1 MKRSISTK
9 KRKLQ
14 RNVRSL
20 NRGEK
25 METALHKKVMLKNY
39 LNYSGSKD
47 RIYPIIRKYLE
58 KAVQGKKNKHKYL
71 IDMFCGSAV
80 ISFNS
85 LDLFDTIVAVDK
97 CNELIKMHTWIQNT
111 PLEELLKQVDA
122 VISTYELSKTNK
134 EGFLKL
140 REDFNK
146 FITEEGIL
154 HPDLLFCLITHSFN
168 YQLHLNKKG
177 EFNVPSG
184 AGRSYFSSSL
194 RQKLINYKNYIHEV
208 IKYENGDFNKSFS
221 FAYGDAVDFVKCLKP
236 EYFKDTVFYVD
247 PPYSASISK
256 HPYRIGNIKWTED
269 EDRKLFDCLDY
280 IHENGGRFIFSN
292 VLQNNGVQNI
302 PLKTWAEKYK
312 VNPIEVDYTFCSY
325 QRKNNGK
332 TDEVII
338 TNF

>member
-1 MKRSISTK
+1 MGSSTT
-9 KRKLQ
+9 Q
-14 RNVRSL
+14 RTML
-20 NRGEK
+20 N
-25 METALHKKVMLKNY
+25 NY

-47 RIYPIIRKYLE
+47 RIYPFIRKYLE
-58 KAVQGKKNKHKYL
+58 EAVKGKKNKHKYL

-80 ISFNS
+80 VSFNS
-85 LDLFDTIVAVDK
+85 LDLFDTIVAIDK
-97 CNELIKMHTWIQNT
+97 CKELVSLHTWIQHT
-111 PLEELLKQVDA
+111 STESLLYQIDLMIK
-122 VISTYELSKTNK
+122 TYNLSKDNK

-146 FITEEGIL
+146 TVIDRNL
-154 HPDLLFCLITHSFN
+154 LNAPALFCLITHSFN
-168 YQLHLNKKG
+168 YQLHLNKRG

-184 AGRSYFSSSL
+184 AGRSYFNKSL
-194 RQKLINYKNYIHEV
+194 RQKLVNYKNYLNET
-208 IKYENGDFNKSFS
+208 IKCENGVYNKQ
-221 FAYGDAVDFVKCLKP
+221 FAFTSGDAMDFVRCLKA
-236 EYFKDTVFYVD
+236 EHFEDTVFYVD

-256 HPYRIGNIKWTED
+256 HPYRVGNIKWTED

-280 IHENGGRFIFSN
+280 IDKNKGRFIFSN

-332 TDEVII
+332 TDEVLI